1 MNEERT
7 FINVDKPDK
16 SNDFAYLKALSSFWG
31 KKGILFWES
40 REQACKLKRIYFLG
54 YKTFLHHWLLG
65 WQFRRQWLEE
75 SVVITN
81 FFVFKQKFSS

>member
-31 KKGILFWES
+31 KKGILFGGAGS
-40 REQACKLKRIYFLG
+40 KLASL
-54 YKTFLHHWLLG
+54 
-65 WQFRRQWLEE
+65 
-75 SVVITN
+75 N
-81 FFVFKQKFSS
+81 VFIFWDIKLFYIIGF